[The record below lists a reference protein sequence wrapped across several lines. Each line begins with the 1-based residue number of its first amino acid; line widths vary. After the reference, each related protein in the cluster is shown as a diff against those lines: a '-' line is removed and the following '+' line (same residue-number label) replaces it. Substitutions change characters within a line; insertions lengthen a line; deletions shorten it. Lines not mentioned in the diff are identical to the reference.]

1 MPVPVP
7 WHCLIY
13 QNTCTHRFPNV
24 SLIHLL
30 SLCILV
36 SEFSYLKHMQPDS
49 TSLLYTLKIGVL
61 ACCAQAFLHKYT
73 FFWWLQMNTSLL
85 GIKTPIFGQAKHTF
99 RTGAV
104 WNAHLE
110 CATALKDPEHQK
122 SNKLGFRST
131 AFAIFLARAL
141 IFSGCQAS
149 TVTALVW
156 SVLVLLTYQT
166 LVEFS
171 KLCRSGPTNIRQR

>member
-1 MPVPVP
+1 MC
-7 WHCLIY
+7 WHAAPKLSSI
-13 QNTCTHRFPNV
+13 N
-24 SLIHLL
+24 IH
-30 SLCILV
+30 
-36 SEFSYLKHMQPDS
+36 
-49 TSLLYTLKIGVL
+49 
-61 ACCAQAFLHKYT
+61 

-85 GIKTPIFGQAKHTF
+85 GIKPPIFGQAKHTF

-122 SNKLGFRST
+122 SIKLGFWST
-131 AFAIFLARAL
+131 AFTIFLARAL

-149 TVTALVW
+149 AVTALVW

-171 KLCRSGPTNIRQR
+171 KVSRSGPTNICQRWTSSTALLLEKWGLSFNHLKCKTVLRNLWKCMPKQVS